1 VAVTELIDRPDAI
14 ADLASAVA
22 ASDTVTFDTEF
33 HAEKRYWPQLC
44 LVQVGID
51 GEAHLVDPLEAD
63 LGPLWEAL
71 TSGPEVVVH
80 AGHADLAIVHR
91 EHGRVPERVFD
102 SQLAAAFCA
111 KGATPGYG
119 NLVGA
124 YLKQRLD
131 KGPRMSDWRRRPLPD
146 RQATYAA
153 ADVTHLAAIHPLLL
167 ADLEERGHLD
177 YAQEEH
183 ARYLAAERWMPTRP
197 EDAWLSMRT
206 RTNDREVLNR
216 FAHLAAWREREAAR
230 ADKPRQ
236 WVLSDVTLADIAYSP
251 PSNPNGFRSIRNF
264 PDRGAQRIID
274 ALSEVLAEAA
284 RTPKDA
290 WPEPP
295 TPKPEPSEAA
305 TVLRV
310 LRDHVATRTGIAAG
324 LIATVT
330 ELHGLAAGTPDEH
343 LATGWRH
350 EVFTH
355 EAEAVLSGE
364 VALRLRN
371 GTVVFE

>member
-1 VAVTELIDRPDAI
+1 MVVTELIDHPAAV

-22 ASDTVTFDTEF
+22 AAPRVTFDTEF
-33 HAEKRYWPQLC
+33 HSEKRYWPELC

-63 LGPLWEAL
+63 LTRLWEAL
-71 TSGPEVVVH
+71 TTGPEVVVH

-91 EHGRVPERVFD
+91 QHGRVPDRVFD
-102 SQLAAAFCA
+102 TQLAAAFCA
-111 KGATPGYG
+111 KGATAGYG

-124 YLKQRLD
+124 YLRQRLD

-146 RQATYAA
+146 RQAAYAA
-153 ADVTHLAAIHPLLL
+153 ADVTHLAAIHPLLID
-167 ADLEERGHLD
+167 DLTERGHLD
-177 YAQEEH
+177 YAVEEH
-183 ARYLAAERWMPTRP
+183 ARYLADERWMPTPP
-197 EDAWLSMRT
+197 ERAWQGLRT
-206 RTNDREVLNR
+206 RTSNREVLNR

-251 PSNPNGFRSIRNF
+251 PATPQAFRAVRNF
-264 PDRGAQRIID
+264 PDRGAQRLVD
-274 ALSEVLAEAA
+274 ALGAVLEEAA
-284 RTPKDA
+284 ATPEDR
-290 WPEPP
+290 WPVIPEPQ
-295 TPKPEPSEAA
+295 PEPTEAA

-324 LIATVT
+324 LIATVG
-330 ELHGLAAGTPDEH
+330 ELHSLAVGTPDDH
-343 LATGWRH
+343 LVAGWRQ
-350 EVFTH
+350 EVFTS
-355 EAEAVLSGE
+355 EADQVLSGD
-364 VALRLRN
+364 VALRLRD